1 MLQHEVD
8 RNQDLLGRIKKLEE
22 RETEAAKH
30 LSEQVEAN
38 RALRKNL
45 EGLNKK
51 LEERDT
57 RLNTANQVPTHRLAH
72 RHTYTHTHSYGHVS
86 YLMLTYFWNL
96 FPDHQFFERW
106 DQRAEAEDSKPRLDN
121 FYSEPGKPGT
131 AGTVRFTTQVQM
143 HTETTTYSVSC
154 CWIVSCTE

>member
-72 RHTYTHTHSYGHVS
+72 RHTYTHTFVRPCLLSYVDLLLKS
-86 YLMLTYFWNL
+86 V
-96 FPDHQFFERW
+96 
-106 DQRAEAEDSKPRLDN
+106 PR
-121 FYSEPGKPGT
+121 P
-131 AGTVRFTTQVQM
+131 
-143 HTETTTYSVSC
+143 SVL
-154 CWIVSCTE
+154 